1 MERVNPCFFPN
12 FRISDSRPP
21 NTYPVFN
28 PPFPPIHH
36 CQSLNYSQISSFQI
50 PNFIFVSYLSVKNL
64 HIYIYIYPLFPPQ
77 YSSLTPNYHPTE
89 PYAAKRENPHSANRD
104 TYLAGEDADSK
115 LSFLQDGRRP
125 PQGVGVLGS
134 HRICQP
140 ISFHQECAAPVL
152 KK

>member
-36 CQSLNYSQISSFQI
+36 CLSLNYSQISSFQI

-64 HIYIYIYPLFPPQ
+64 HIYIYIYI
-77 YSSLTPNYHPTE
+77 SSLSSTVFLPHAELPPNGALCSKTRKPT
-89 PYAAKRENPHSANRD
+89 
-104 TYLAGEDADSK
+104 
-115 LSFLQDGRRP
+115 LSQPRHLPRRRRCR
-125 PQGVGVLGS
+125 Q
-134 HRICQP
+134 
-140 ISFHQECAAPVL
+140 
-152 KK
+152 